1 MNVKDKIT
9 SNYPLTK
16 KVDCELDCYQ
26 LSKRV
31 YLVFWQ
37 DLVSKEHIELILSQ
51 VQEKTSNSN
60 FSDWKTLIIVGNTK
74 DEFTKEDLL
83 YFNNVSTFVVFYLIN
98 EEENKIFM
106 DDSWIFALGCNYRKH
121 VRKINSIIGQ

>member
-1 MNVKDKIT
+1 MNVKEKIT

-98 EEENKIFM
+98 EEENKQI
-106 DDSWIFALGCNYRKH
+106 DKKNTT
-121 VRKINSIIGQ
+121 INDLMNSY